1 MSNPIDEL
9 LKGMASQKA
18 GPMRKPDWR
27 DRMSEAIEQLDAD
40 DTALLIVCVNG
51 RIRIIKS
58 TNGTAREMLEKASA
72 ALPKMNM
79 K

>member
-9 LKGMASQKA
+9 LKCMAAQKT

-40 DTALLIVCVNG
+40 DTALLIVCWNG
-51 RIRIIKS
+51 RTRLIKS
-58 TNGTAREMLEKASA
+58 TNGTASEMLEKAIA
-72 ALPKMNM
+72 ARPKMNM

>member
-27 DRMSEAIEQLDAD
+27 DRIADVAVELNDD
-40 DTALLIVCVNG
+40 DTAMLIVCANG

>member
-9 LKGMASQKA
+9 LKCMASQH
-18 GPMRKPDWR
+18 GGTPRKPDWR

-40 DTALLIVCVNG
+40 DTALLIVCGNG
-51 RIRIIKS
+51 RTRLIKS
-58 TNGTAREMLEKASA
+58 TNGTASEMLEKAIVA
-72 ALPKMNM
+72 RPKMNM